1 MLKKIKQ
8 FSDNYFI
15 IAAGVFAIVLS
26 PLIDGLG
33 SDDKMYYWWF
43 SGGLFILFI
52 FGIYDEIKKSKKL
65 SSDTIHIPMV
75 IKVDDGPDL
84 KYVMKNLL
92 EKIEEKFGFNEYDD
106 LLLKYHSI
114 NLDDLLFEYN
124 GSIYEFDRLMN
135 FARII
140 KYNVTKIEKQ
150 LKGKVKFHVAYYRR
164 PSVGFLLGT
173 IFRTEGIV
181 IYQNSDFDNRF
192 YDVINVD
199 SRKYKSFINN
209 FKKYDIIES
218 INNTNDSTV
227 LIAINS
233 SSHPIAIN
241 TSSLNKYQN
250 IITVNLIEGSTI
262 PYESDWTIYAQEL
275 YTVIRDAQIKYKK
288 TVIAHAMPEALSII
302 LGMAIE
308 NYWDVEITQYEN
320 QDYKYIYTMNKINYY
335 SY

>member
-33 SDDKMYYWWF
+33 SNDKMYYWWF
-43 SGGLFILFI
+43 SGGLFILFV
-52 FGIYDEIKKSKKL
+52 FGIFDEIKKSKKF

-84 KYVMKNLL
+84 KYVMKNLV

-181 IYQNSDFDNRF
+181 VYQNSDFDNRF
-192 YDVINVD
+192 YDIIDVD
-199 SRKYKSFINN
+199 SRKYKSSVKNFTKYKITKLIN
-209 FKKYDIIES
+209 DI
-218 INNTNDSTV
+218 NDDNI

-233 SSHPIAIN
+233 SSHPIAIES
-241 TSSLNKYQN
+241 SSLNQYKN
-250 IITVNLIEGSTI
+250 IISAYLVEGSTI
-262 PYESDWTIYAQEL
+262 PYETDWTRYTQEL
-275 YTVIRDAQIKYKK
+275 YTIIRDAQTKYKRI
-288 TVIAHAMPEALSII
+288 VIAHAMPEALSIV

-308 NYWDVEITQYEN
+308 NYWDIEITQYEN
-320 QDYKYIYTMNKINYY
+320 QDYNYIYTMSKINYY
-335 SY
+335 S